1 MHSPEPSLWLL
12 VDLIPLAAGE
22 PTMDGPTITRI
33 VSRALHLLGAIILGG
48 GVFYIRSVLS
58 DAGPEACFAGRRQVW
73 SRWIA
78 VASTVLI
85 ATGLFNYIMYVR
97 DAKAPGADALPQTYH
112 MLFGIK
118 FLLALGLMGVASIV
132 AGKTAAA
139 ERARANM
146 PRWLNVAWT
155 LVMAIVVVGAMMRFF
170 H

>member
-1 MHSPEPSLWLL
+1 MDRRG
-12 VDLIPLAAGE
+12 VDRA
-22 PTMDGPTITRI
+22 DRHRTIQ
-33 VSRALHLLGAIILGG
+33 LH
-48 GVFYIRSVLS
+48 
-58 DAGPEACFAGRRQVW
+58 
-73 SRWIA
+73 
-78 VASTVLI
+78 
-85 ATGLFNYIMYVR
+85 R